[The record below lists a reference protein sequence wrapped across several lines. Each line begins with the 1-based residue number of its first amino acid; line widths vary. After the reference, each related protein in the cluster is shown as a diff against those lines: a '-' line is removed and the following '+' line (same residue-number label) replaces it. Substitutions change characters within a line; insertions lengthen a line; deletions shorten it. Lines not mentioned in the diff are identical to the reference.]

1 MSCENCHSCDCCAGC
16 AGCKQNDALNPLE
29 SALLDIFSVTPFLPV
44 AINKQSGQALLL
56 DPELEPGAAGFALRM
71 LQRRGYVQV
80 SADIPLQNASYR
92 GYEDWKHGS
101 AALTVRGQDAI
112 DAMEYEDRGR
122 QRRMGEQKATGY

>member
-1 MSCENCHSCDCCAGC
+1 MEY
-16 AGCKQNDALNPLE
+16 
-29 SALLDIFSVTPFLPV
+29 ALLDIFSVTPFLPV

-56 DPELEPGAAGFALRM
+56 DPELEPGAAGFALQM

-101 AALTVRGQDAI
+101 AALTVRGQEAI
-112 DAMEYEDRGR
+112 DAMEYG
-122 QRRMGEQKATGY
+122 G

>member
-1 MSCENCHSCDCCAGC
+1 MSCENCHSCNCCAGC

-29 SALLDIFSVTPFLPV
+29 YALLDIFSVTPFLPV
-44 AINKQSGQALLL
+44 AINKQSGQTLLL

-80 SADIPLQNASYR
+80 SADTPLQNVSYR

-101 AALTVRGQDAI
+101 AALTVKGQDAI
-112 DAMEYEDRGR
+112 DAMEFGG
-122 QRRMGEQKATGY
+122 QG

>member
-1 MSCENCHSCDCCAGC
+1 MNCENCHTCDRCAGC

-29 SALLDIFSVTPFLPV
+29 YALLDIFSVTPFLPV

-56 DPELEPGAAGFALRM
+56 DPELEPGAAGFALQM

-80 SADIPLQNASYR
+80 SADIPLQNASYH

-101 AALTVRGQDAI
+101 AALTVRGQEAI
-112 DAMEYEDRGR
+112 DAMEYG
-122 QRRMGEQKATGY
+122 G

>member
-1 MSCENCHSCDCCAGC
+1 MSCENCHSCDCCARC

-29 SALLDIFSVTPFLPV
+29 YALLDIFSVTPFLPV

-80 SADIPLQNASYR
+80 SADTPLQNASYR

-101 AALTVRGQDAI
+101 AALTVRGQEAI
-112 DAMEYEDRGR
+112 DAMEYG
-122 QRRMGEQKATGY
+122 G

>member
-1 MSCENCHSCDCCAGC
+1 MEF
-16 AGCKQNDALNPLE
+16 
-29 SALLDIFSVTPFLPV
+29 ALLVIISVMPFMPV

-80 SADIPLQNASYR
+80 RADIPLQTASYH

-101 AALTVRGQDAI
+101 AALLNNRAATLYFERRGLKSNRILKYA
-112 DAMEYEDRGR
+112 E
-122 QRRMGEQKATGY
+122 

>member
-29 SALLDIFSVTPFLPV
+29 YALLDIFSVTPFLPV
-44 AINKQSGQALLL
+44 AINKQTGQTLLL
-56 DPELEPGAAGFALRM
+56 DPELEPVAAGFALRMLQRRGYVQVSADRM

-80 SADIPLQNASYR
+80 SADIPLQNASYH

-112 DAMEYEDRGR
+112 DAMEYG
-122 QRRMGEQKATGY
+122 G